1 KPVQRHQQRT
11 ANADQKIDVRD
22 APYPPRGPAAKV
34 QAREL
39 DDGSAPTDGREVARV
54 TVAEGP
60 GAPRLRPRAD
70 AVRDD
75 AGDISSRLLGCRRDA
90 GHRRAVGCPRKRG
103 ITDDEDVRMT
113 GYRQVRLDDD
123 SARAVGFRAEP
134 ARGGRRG
141 DARSP
146 DHRS

>member
-1 KPVQRHQQRT
+1 MAASARPVLAGNQPRPLRIRQILPKPVQRHQQRT

-22 APYPPRGPAAKV
+22 DPYPPRGPAAKV

-39 DDGSAPTDGREVARV
+39 DDGRAPTDGREVARV

-75 AGDISSRLLGCRRDA
+75 AGDISSRLLGCRRD
-90 GHRRAVGCPRKRG
+90 
-103 ITDDEDVRMT
+103 
-113 GYRQVRLDDD
+113 
-123 SARAVGFRAEP
+123 
-134 ARGGRRG
+134 
-141 DARSP
+141 
-146 DHRS
+146 